1 MLDINTTIRKTI
13 HAFLRKCYRHGV
25 TWKHESHT
33 THLPNT
39 NLPTTAPPRFSECCI
54 HFPNRAFLHA
64 RTGTFVTPGS
74 GKLHY
79 VWAEAVSRKQRT
91 TAKETHTVAPSGL
104 MICFHLRGTGIA
116 QGRLCLLLHVRD
128 RVKNARPVGI
138 TSL

>member
-1 MLDINTTIRKTI
+1 MRFFENARDMALHGNTI
-13 HAFLRKCYRHGV
+13 V
-25 TWKHESHT
+25 TQ
-33 THLPNT
+33 
-39 NLPTTAPPRFSECCI
+39 PTCQIQIYPPRRPPKFSECCV
-54 HFPNRAFLHA
+54 HFPNRAFLHP
-64 RTGTFVTPGS
+64 RTGTFATPGS

-128 RVKNARPVGI
+128 RVENARPRMKY
-138 TSL
+138 TYLKARFTF